1 MGKPTRECVRGLELA
16 SEAVSVV
23 FEQSSRSVEDN
34 VTCANTLQL
43 KVQTPVSQILSQPFC
58 PD

>member
-1 MGKPTRECVRGLELA
+1 MGKPTRECVWGLELA
-16 SEAVSVV
+16 LEAVSVV

-43 KVQTPVSQILSQPFC
+43 KVQTPVSQIFSQPFC